1 MQPSCGKWVNNMPE
15 VHAVLGASSAH
26 RWMNCPGSVALNAAV
41 PDRTSSYAEEGTLAH
56 LLAENMINY
65 NLGRMTKKEFNKV
78 FAGIKKDALYSQEMQ
93 GYIEGYVNTVWEL
106 MNEAKAI
113 TPDAQLLTEQRLDFS
128 GYVEDGFGTG
138 DVVIVCD
145 GFVHIIDLKYGKGV
159 SVSAESNPQLMLYG
173 LGALAAYDLL
183 YSVSTVKMTIIQPRL
198 DNVSSYE
205 MYAEDLE
212 AWGEEVVKPRAE
224 AAMEENAPCHAGE
237 WCRFCKARANCRA
250 RAETNLELARFEFR
264 DPRLLSD
271 EEIGGILKRAA
282 EVAEWA
288 GDVKAY
294 AQAEAVEH
302 GKKWKGWKLVEGRSN
317 RRYTDEPAVAKA
329 LMDAGYEEAVLY
341 ERKLLG
347 ITAMERLVGRKNF
360 SELLGGLVV
369 KPAGAPTLVEESD
382 KRPELKSTE
391 SAKEDFKE

>member
-1 MQPSCGKWVNNMPE
+1 MPE

-26 RWMNCPGSVALNAAV
+26 RWMNCPGSVALNAAE
-41 PDRTSSYAEEGTLAH
+41 PDKTSSYAQEGTLAH

-65 NLGRMTKKEFNKV
+65 NLGRMTKKDFNKA
-78 FAGIKKDALYSQEMQ
+78 FSEIKKDELYSQEMQ
-93 GYIEGYVNTVWEL
+93 EYIEGYVNTIWEL
-106 MNEAKAI
+106 MNEAKAR

-128 GYVEDGFGTG
+128 EYVPEGFGTG

-159 SVSAESNPQLMLYG
+159 SVSADSNPQLMLYG

-183 YSVSTVKMTIIQPRL
+183 YSVDTVKMTIIQPRL

-212 AWGEEVVKPRAE
+212 EWGETVVKPRAE

-237 WCRFCKARANCRA
+237 WCRFCKVKATCRA
-250 RAETNLELARFEFR
+250 RAEENLVLAKYEFQ

-271 EEIGGILKRAA
+271 EEIGAILKQAA

-288 GDVKAY
+288 GDIRSY
-294 AQAEAVEH
+294 AQTEAVEH
-302 GKKWKGWKLVEGRSN
+302 GKKWAGWKLVEGRSN
-317 RRYTDEPAVAKA
+317 RRYKDELAVAKA
-329 LMDAGYEEAVLY
+329 LTEAGYEEAVLY

-347 ITAMERLVGRKNF
+347 ITAMEKVVGKKNF
-360 SELLGGLVV
+360 GELLGDLVV

-382 KRPELKSTE
+382 KRPELKSAE
-391 SAKEDFKE
+391 SAKEDFK

>member
-1 MQPSCGKWVNNMPE
+1 MPE

-26 RWMNCPGSVALNAAV
+26 RWMNCPGSVALNTAE
-41 PDRTSSYAEEGTLAH
+41 PDKTSSYAQEGTLAH

-65 NLGRMTKKEFNKV
+65 NLGRMTKKDFNKA
-78 FAGIKKDALYSQEMQ
+78 FSEIKKDEFYSQEMQ
-93 GYIEGYVNTVWEL
+93 EYIEGYVNTIWEL
-106 MNEAKAI
+106 MNEAKAR

-128 GYVEDGFGTG
+128 EYVPEGFGTG

-159 SVSAESNPQLMLYG
+159 SVSADSNPQLMLYG

-183 YSVSTVKMTIIQPRL
+183 YSVDTVKMTIIQPRL

-212 AWGEEVVKPRAE
+212 EWGETVVKPRAE

-237 WCRFCKARANCRA
+237 WCRFCKVKATCRA
-250 RAETNLELARFEFR
+250 RAEENLVLAKYEFQN
-264 DPRLLSD
+264 PRLLSD
-271 EEIGGILKRAA
+271 EEIGAILKQAA

-288 GDVKAY
+288 GDIRSY
-294 AQAEAVEH
+294 AQTEAVEH
-302 GKKWKGWKLVEGRSN
+302 GKKWAGWKLVEGRSN
-317 RRYTDEPAVAKA
+317 RRYKDELAVAKA
-329 LMDAGYEEAVLY
+329 LTEAGYEEAVLY
-341 ERKLLG
+341 ERKLLS
-347 ITAMERLVGRKNF
+347 ITAMEKVVGKKNF
-360 SELLGGLVV
+360 GELLGDLVV

-382 KRPELKSTE
+382 KRPELKSAE
-391 SAKEDFKE
+391 SAKEDFK

>member
-1 MQPSCGKWVNNMPE
+1 M
-15 VHAVLGASSAH
+15 LGASSAH
-26 RWMNCPGSVALNAAV
+26 RWMNCPGSVALNAAE
-41 PDRTSSYAEEGTLAH
+41 PDKTSSYAQEGTLAH

-65 NLGRMTKKEFNKV
+65 NLGRMTKKDFNKA
-78 FAGIKKDALYSQEMQ
+78 FSEIKKDELYSQEMQ
-93 GYIEGYVNTVWEL
+93 EYIEGYVNTIWEL
-106 MNEAKAI
+106 MNEAKAR

-128 GYVEDGFGTG
+128 EYVPEGFGTG

-159 SVSAESNPQLMLYG
+159 SVSADSNPQLMLYG

-183 YSVSTVKMTIIQPRL
+183 YSVDTVKMTIIQPRL

-212 AWGEEVVKPRAE
+212 EWGETVVKPRAE

-237 WCRFCKARANCRA
+237 WCRFCKVKATCRA
-250 RAETNLELARFEFR
+250 RAEENLVLAKYEFQ

-271 EEIGGILKRAA
+271 EEIGAILKQAA

-288 GDVKAY
+288 GDIRSY
-294 AQAEAVEH
+294 AQTEAVEH
-302 GKKWKGWKLVEGRSN
+302 GKKWAGWKLVEGRSN
-317 RRYTDEPAVAKA
+317 RRYKDELAVAKA
-329 LMDAGYEEAVLY
+329 LTEAGYEEAVLY

-347 ITAMERLVGRKNF
+347 ITAMEKVVGKKNF
-360 SELLGGLVV
+360 GELLGDLVV

-382 KRPELKSTE
+382 KRPELKSAE
-391 SAKEDFKE
+391 SAKEDFK

>member
-1 MQPSCGKWVNNMPE
+1 M
-15 VHAVLGASSAH
+15 LGASSAH

-41 PDRTSSYAEEGTLAH
+41 PDKTSSYAQEGTLAH

-65 NLGRMTKKEFNKV
+65 NLGRMTKKEFNK
-78 FAGIKKDALYSQEMQ
+78 ALTEIKKNEFYNQEMQ
-93 GYIEGYVNTVWEL
+93 EYIEGYVNTIWEL
-106 MNEAKAI
+106 MNEAKAR

-128 GYVEDGFGTG
+128 EYVPDGFGTG

-159 SVSAESNPQLMLYG
+159 SVSADSNPQLMLYG
-173 LGALAAYDLL
+173 LGALTAYDLL
-183 YSVSTVKMTIIQPRL
+183 YSIDTVKMTIVQPRL

-212 AWGEEVVKPRAE
+212 EWGENVVKPKAE
-224 AAMEENAPCHAGE
+224 AAMEEEAACYAGE
-237 WCRFCKARANCRA
+237 WCRFCKVKANCRA
-250 RAETNLELARFEFR
+250 RAEENIALAKYEFQ

-271 EEIGGILKRAA
+271 EEIGTILKQAA

-288 GDVKAY
+288 GDIRLY
-294 AQAEAVEH
+294 AQTEAIEN
-302 GKKWKGWKLVEGRSN
+302 GKKWAGWKLVEGRSN
-317 RRYTDEPAVAKA
+317 RRYKDELAVAKA
-329 LMDAGYEEAVLY
+329 LTEAGYEETVLY

-347 ITAMERLVGRKNF
+347 ITAMEKVVGKKNF
-360 SELLGGLVV
+360 GELLGDLVV

-382 KRPELKSTE
+382 KRPELKSAE
-391 SAKEDFKE
+391 SAKEDFE